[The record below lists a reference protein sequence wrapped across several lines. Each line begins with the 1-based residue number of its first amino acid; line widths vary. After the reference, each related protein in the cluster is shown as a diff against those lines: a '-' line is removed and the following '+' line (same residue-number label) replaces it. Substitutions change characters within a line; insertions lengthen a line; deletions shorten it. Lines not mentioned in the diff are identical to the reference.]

1 MTLRRVLACIF
12 LLFCRSCFVARAER
26 SAYEILGVARDASQ
40 EEIRR
45 QYRKLCLKL
54 HPDKNVHLRPRDR
67 QKCEEMFKTV
77 QHANAQIGDEASR
90 KRYDMEVTSPFG
102 TTTGYSGG
110 MDRAAQEAFYR
121 SFYRSMPRRS
131 TRTPFYVNGIDISEL
146 FSGRTPWSPTQVPHS
161 KSIYV
166 QKVKVPLQDLYAG
179 RQNVEFMLK
188 DNVWKRYRA
197 AFRGGAATSVLYQGL
212 VLAIPLL
219 RVSIAISMLVGAA
232 LIHTNLPRPT
242 KTVYDVNIQ
251 RGWKSGTKLTFK
263 EVEPGF
269 DVVFIIEEQ
278 KHGSYVRVG
287 NDLHT
292 DVMIRK
298 KQAKH
303 GCTIE
308 IESLGGLEAPILV
321 RLRPNEI
328 KLSGQKVTIKGR
340 GWPIRKGGGHGNL
353 VVTVNILNK
362 LRATRSATNK
372 RATSIYP

>member
-1 MTLRRVLACIF
+1 L
-12 LLFCRSCFVARAER
+12 LLFCRSCCVVHAER
-26 SAYEILGVARDASQ
+26 SAYEVLGAAKDASQ

-54 HPDKNVHLRPRDR
+54 HPDKNVHLRPKDR
-67 QKCEEMFKTV
+67 QKCEEMFKMV

-90 KRYDMEVTSPFG
+90 KKYDMELTAPFKSNFG
-102 TTTGYSGG
+102 TGVSG

-121 SFYRSMPRRS
+121 SFYSNVPRQS

-146 FSGRTPWSPTQVPHS
+146 FSVRKPSSPTPFPHA
-161 KSIYV
+161 KSIYI
-166 QKVKVPLQDLYAG
+166 QKVKVSLQDLYAG
-179 RQNVEFMLK
+179 RQNVEFILR

-197 AFRGGAATSVLYQGL
+197 AFRGGVATSVLYQGL

-219 RVSIAISMLVGAA
+219 RVSISISMLVGAA

-242 KTVYDVNIQ
+242 KILYDVNIQ

-278 KHGSYVRVG
+278 KHGAYVRVG

-292 DVMIRK
+292 NVMIRK
-298 KQAKH
+298 KQARQ

-308 IESLGGLEAPILV
+308 IEPLGGLEPPILL

-328 KLSGQKVTIKGR
+328 KRSGQQVTLKGR
-340 GWPIRKGGGHGNL
+340 GWPIRQGGGHGDL
-353 VVTVNILNK
+353 VVTVNMLNK
-362 LRATRSATNK
+362 SRARRSATNK
-372 RATSIYP
+372 RATSI